1 EESRAES
8 PESRRDSRLAES
20 RAESPESRRDSRLE
34 ESRAESREP
43 RRDSVDAGYTRAE
56 LMAVASSREI
66 GDGEIAFIGT
76 GLPMLGA
83 MLAKAMHA
91 PNAILVYEAGIVDAR
106 PKRTP
111 VSIGDGCLVPG
122 AAMCCG
128 LTEALGTILQRGW
141 VDVGFLGA
149 AQISPHGDLN
159 TSVIGTYENPKVRLP
174 GSGGGNDIGS
184 LARRTIVLMSQDR
197 RKFVPEVDYITT
209 PGWLG
214 PPGTREET
222 GLPRGGPA
230 RVITNLGIYGFDG
243 SREMVLE
250 SYHPGISVQEIQE
263 NVSWEIQMA
272 PEVGET
278 DPPSEEELQLL
289 REEFDPQ
296 GIFLGG
302 RE

>member
-1 EESRAES
+1 M
-8 PESRRDSRLAES
+8 DT
-20 RAESPESRRDSRLE
+20 
-34 ESRAESREP
+34 
-43 RRDSVDAGYTRAE
+43 GYTRAE

-66 GDGEIAFIGT
+66 RDGEIAFIGT

-83 MLAKAMHA
+83 MLAKALHA
-91 PNAILVYEAGIVDAR
+91 PSAILVYEAGIVDAR

-159 TSVIGTYENPKVRLP
+159 TSVIGTYESPKVRLP

-214 PPGTREET
+214 PPGTREAT

-230 RVITNLGIYGFDG
+230 RVITNLGIYGFDA

-250 SYHPGISVQEIQE
+250 SYHPGVSVDEIQK
-263 NVSWEIQMA
+263 NVSWEIHMA

-278 DPPSEEELQLL
+278 DPPTEEELRLL

-296 GIFLGG
+296 GIFLAG